1 METVPKGIREAS
13 TVGKHIAGAYRSR
26 RGILGRH
33 DAANSVGA
41 ICQKVWHWD
50 ADDCEPEHSVGRSY
64 APASNP
70 GGICAT
76 SILSRCASDTI
87 VASVAEQ
94 KALGQPKV
102 LGEKRV
108 IRVYAGKNRGLQ
120 SANRQ
125 W

>member
-41 ICQKVWHWD
+41 ICQEFWHWD
-50 ADDCEPEHSVGRSY
+50 ADDREPENSVGRSY

-70 GGICAT
+70 GGIRAT

-94 KALGQPKV
+94 KGLGQPNWSGGKASPSSLRRKK
-102 LGEKRV
+102 LG
-108 IRVYAGKNRGLQ
+108 A
-120 SANRQ
+120 
-125 W
+125 